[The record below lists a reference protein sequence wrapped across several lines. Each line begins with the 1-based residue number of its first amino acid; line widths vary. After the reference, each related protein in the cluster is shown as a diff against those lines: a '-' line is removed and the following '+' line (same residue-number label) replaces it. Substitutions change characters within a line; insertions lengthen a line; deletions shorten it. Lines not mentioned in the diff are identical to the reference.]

1 MVGFYA
7 CPAGIHQTA
16 DEEQGVFWRTKAF
29 YLQYYHTHPY
39 STVDGRLMYMDG
51 SVSEMSLGVRKLLRC
66 DLSSWSTAPGV
77 SKPFP
82 FC

>member
-1 MVGFYA
+1 MAGFYA

-39 STVDGRLMYMDG
+39 STVDGRLMY
-51 SVSEMSLGVRKLLRC
+51 SVRDVFRC
-66 DLSSWSTAPGV
+66 AEVTAL
-77 SKPFP
+77 
-82 FC
+82 